1 MDGHHRARSFD
12 VSFPEGDFPTVHRL
26 GVDRTT
32 PKVADGGGEEKGEQK
47 EQKES
52 EENMRTSL
60 NMDTAE
66 IVEEEPKNR
75 PSAHPLYQQTMWSCQ
90 FHLTE
95 KTMVVVVA
103 IVALILLVLGAAIY
117 SESRSVV
124 ERGARYD
131 GGSSVDSAN
140 DGTWATDRR
149 IATKSVGISDVGNPF
164 RMGWTPRRFPDQCV
178 GQTQEGLNR
187 TAPTKSCVVKI
198 HVDVDMKAPI
208 KVYYHLTRFHQNY
221 RQYVKS
227 MDFTQLDGAS
237 WTPKDPQ
244 QQCAATVIDLNASL
258 ATAVQYG
265 NSSLPAMP
273 CGLQTASLF
282 NDTFTFL
289 NGSTRPS
296 TSSESDSP
304 SSSSSSSSS
313 LSDIAINETNIAWEV
328 DRQFKF
334 VNPEDYPEGCGT
346 KGYCLYQMHPD
357 IVTREEGVTN
367 EHYMVWM
374 RLNALPTFRKLYGRI
389 DRDIPAGTDVFLRVE
404 SRFPVWSFNGTKT
417 IILASESWT
426 GANMMGFG
434 VIYMSCGLV
443 ALFVAIAVAV
453 KMIVRPRAAV
463 AAQKKL
469 LQTKGTKHELLLT
482 ERQGSRQGRESS
494 LSVDAAAGVGP
505 VGAAKGGGAGGRI
518 KEEDTVVQVAT
529 LG

>member
-1 MDGHHRARSFD
+1 
-12 VSFPEGDFPTVHRL
+12 VHRL

-32 PKVADGGGEEKGEQK
+32 PKAAGGGGEEKGEQK
-47 EQKES
+47 EQKEQKDS
-52 EENMRTSL
+52 EEENIRTSL
-60 NMDTAE
+60 NIDT
-66 IVEEEPKNR
+66 VEEQPKNR

-131 GGSSVDSAN
+131 GGLSIDSAN

-227 MDFTQLDGAS
+227 MDFTQLDGDS

-265 NSSLPAMP
+265 HSSLPAMP

-289 NGSTRPS
+289 NGTTPPS
-296 TSSESDSP
+296 ASSSSSSP
-304 SSSSSSSSS
+304 SSSSASSASSSSSS
-313 LSDIAINETNIAWEV
+313 LSDVTINETNIAWEV

-334 VNPEDYPEGCGT
+334 VNPEGYPEGCGT

-453 KMIVRPRAAV
+453 KMIVRPRAAD

-482 ERQGSRQGRESS
+482 ERQGSRQESS
-494 LSVDAAAGVGP
+494 LSVNAAAGVDP
-505 VGAAKGGGAGGRI
+505 VGAAKGAAKGGGAGGRI
-518 KEEDTVVQVAT
+518 KEEDMVVQVAT